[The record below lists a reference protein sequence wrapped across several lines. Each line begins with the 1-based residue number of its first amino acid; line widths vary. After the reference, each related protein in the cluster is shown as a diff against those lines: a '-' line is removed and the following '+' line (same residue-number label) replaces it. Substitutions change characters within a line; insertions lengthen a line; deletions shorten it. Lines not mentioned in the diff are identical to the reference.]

1 MTLRSMVVKVTV
13 TQTAANMTPP
23 LTHSPDA
30 TAAVSPA
37 TGVDAT
43 RVAVSTVIFT
53 LRRRAE
59 DDSAAVVLPLVR
71 RTRDPHAG
79 LWALP
84 GGWLDATEGLDAAA
98 SRTLGETTG
107 LSPSYLEQLYAFG
120 DVDRSPTRVVSIIY
134 WALLRSAEVDA
145 QVAAHAAAGDAP
157 ENVAWFDAAH
167 LPILAFDHNQIVEY
181 ALWRLRNKA
190 GYSRIAHG
198 LLADEF
204 TLAEL
209 REVYESILGRKL
221 DPANFRRQV
230 ENSGT
235 LIPTDGFRTGSHRP
249 ARLYRYNQDV
259 ELAERGPL
267 ATPSSARPA
276 GRASFESRTK

>member
-1 MTLRSMVVKVTV
+1 MTRTV
-13 TQTAANMTPP
+13 LLPESDSA
-23 LTHSPDA
+23 
-30 TAAVSPA
+30 PA
-37 TGVDAT
+37 LAGMADDVT
-43 RVAVSTVIFT
+43 RVAVSTVIFS
-53 LRRRAE
+53 LRHDARGVPAL
-59 DDSAAVVLPLVR
+59 VLPLVR
-71 RTRDPHAG
+71 RTREPHEG

-84 GGWLDATEGLDAAA
+84 GGWLDIAESLDAAA

-120 DVDRSPTRVVSIIY
+120 AVDRSPTRVISIVY
-134 WALLRSAEVDA
+134 WALLRE
-145 QVAAHAAAGDAP
+145 GDASTGIGFGATDAP
-157 ENVAWFDAAH
+157 DNVAWFDAAA
-167 LPILAFDHNQIVEY
+167 LPRLAFDHNDIVDY
-181 ALWRLRNKA
+181 ALWRLRNKV

-209 REVYESILGRKL
+209 REVYESILDRRL

-235 LIPTDGFRTGSHRP
+235 LIPTDRFRTGSHRP

-259 ELAERGPL
+259 ELADRGPL
-267 ATPSSARPA
+267 SVRH
-276 GRASFESRTK
+276 